1 MTGAAPPSVHASA
14 VKVGSHAVLIRGP
27 SGAGKSRLAF
37 GLMLAGR
44 AGQLP
49 PTVLVADDRVR
60 LDTDGKELIAR
71 AIPELAGLIEIF
83 GLGIRRCDYVNA
95 APIGLVV
102 DLVAGDAE
110 RLPPPEA
117 LRIVLSGVSLPRI
130 PVAAG
135 HDPLPLVVA
144 ALTTTASSSSVNHWG
159 HCEKGIGNHIS
170 PTLATE

>member
-1 MTGAAPPSVHASA
+1 MTDQEGPSVHASA

-37 GLMLAGR
+37 DLILAGR
-44 AGQLP
+44 AGLLP
-49 PTVLVADDRVR
+49 PAVLVADDRVR
-60 LDTDGKELIAR
+60 LDTDGKELWAR
-71 AIPELAGLIEIF
+71 AIPEIAGLIEIF
-83 GLGIRRCDYVNA
+83 GLGIRRCDHVNA

-102 DLVAGDAE
+102 DLVAPDAE

-117 LRIVLSGVSLPRI
+117 LEITLSGVSLPRI

-135 HDPLPLVVA
+135 RNPLPLVVA
-144 ALTTTASSSSVNHWG
+144 ALTTTASSSSVNNSG

>member
-1 MTGAAPPSVHASA
+1 M
-14 VKVGSHAVLIRGP
+14 
-27 SGAGKSRLAF
+27 
-37 GLMLAGR
+37 
-44 AGQLP
+44 
-49 PTVLVADDRVR
+49 ADDRVR
-60 LDTDGKELIAR
+60 LDTDGKELWAR

-102 DLVAGDAE
+102 DLVAPDAK

-117 LRIVLSGVSLPRI
+117 LQITISGVVLPRI
-130 PVAAG
+130 AVAAG

-144 ALTTTASSSSVNHWG
+144 ALTTTASSSFVNQSG